1 MGPGR
6 IESKGQTSSRRPDLG
21 SGKEVET
28 AAFWLR
34 TAPTPDTPGQMW
46 GGGIDAAIVNASVSG
61 VRGAWAT
68 AGHILRQTIQQPT
81 PKGPWGISWFRSPA
95 PIYIWH
101 FSSEQRTSVDILPSD
116 SSRVQ
121 TMLVTRTVDYV
132 LSTGG
137 SSSTRHIGSARSSAR
152 DEELPRHAH
161 RHRHPTS
168 DQLDFCFRVLGHIE
182 AGSVAEGAQ
191 SPYCG
196 RRLSVHQS
204 TRAPEHQSAN
214 S

>member
-46 GGGIDAAIVNASVSG
+46 GGGIDAAIVNA
-61 VRGAWAT
+61 
-68 AGHILRQTIQQPT
+68 QTIQQPT

-116 SSRVQ
+116 SSRVR

-152 DEELPRHAH
+152 
-161 RHRHPTS
+161 
-168 DQLDFCFRVLGHIE
+168 VLIRGT
-182 AGSVAEGAQ
+182 
-191 SPYCG
+191 P
-196 RRLSVHQS
+196 
-204 TRAPEHQSAN
+204 APGKTQDHHTT
-214 S
+214 